1 MMITIEQ
8 VIILHDLLIRETGGI
23 LGIRDFKLLDSAVQS
38 PNHSFE
44 GVDLYKTIESKA
56 SRLCISLIKNH
67 PFIDG
72 NKRTGILAMEYFL
85 EINNTS
91 IKCSDKELINIGL
104 SIANNKLSFDNLID
118 WIKNHTK

>member
-1 MMITIEQ
+1 MITIEQ